1 VDRCGGKI
9 DFRDDPAGHAMVVT
23 LKAKM

>member
-9 DFRDDPAGHAMVVT
+9 DFRDDAAGHAMVVT
-23 LKAKM
+23 LKARM